1 MKPPFRALALTVALS
16 FTLVSTAQTTAPST
30 ALPPPSA
37 AGDEVQPKFIWGMV
51 LNLAFKF
58 AMGLFSDWLTSKLT
72 TDLSNPTDLNRIM
85 LNTANAVVMS
95 LADTTPFGTKSI
107 GHVEN
112 TVTVESKTA
121 VQVDNGKVNYQ
132 GVHVAVVAF
141 DKSGTP
147 LRIQPV
153 TQGFHTGDRFKLK
166 VLPTFDGLLVI
177 ENINPKGVLSQIY
190 PATSVDVVSV
200 KAGVEIF
207 VPLGKDEAFEFAG
220 QTGEEQLR
228 ITLRDPRAF
237 GDAASK
243 APASRKDDK
252 LGSSFVQETPPGTYP
267 VIAQSIQLVHGR

>member
-1 MKPPFRALALTVALS
+1 MKFPLRALALTVALS
-16 FTLVSTAQTTAPST
+16 FTLVSTAQTTAPTT
-30 ALPPPSA
+30 ALPPPA
-37 AGDEVQPKFIWGMV
+37 AGDEVQPKFIWGLV
-51 LNLAFKF
+51 LNLAFKL
-58 AMGLFSDWLTSKLT
+58 AMGLFSDWLTTKLT
-72 TDLSNPTDLNRIM
+72 ADLSNTTDLNRIM
-85 LNTANAVVMS
+85 LNTANALVVS

-107 GHVEN
+107 GHVDN
-112 TVTVESKTA
+112 TVTVESKAA
-121 VQVDNGKVNYQ
+121 VKVENGKVNYQ

-147 LRIQPV
+147 LRVQPV
-153 TQGFHTGDRFKLK
+153 TEGFHTGDRFKIK
-166 VLPTFDGLLVI
+166 ILPTFDGLLVI
-177 ENINPKGVLSQIY
+177 ENINPNGVLSQIY
-190 PATSVDVVSV
+190 PAASVDVVSV

-237 GDAASK
+237 GNAESK

-267 VIAQSIQLVHGR
+267 VIAQSIQLVHGQ

>member
-1 MKPPFRALALTVALS
+1 MKFPLRALALTVALS
-16 FTLVSTAQTTAPST
+16 FTLVSTAQTTA
-30 ALPPPSA
+30 LPQPPA
-37 AGDEVQPKFIWGMV
+37 AGDEVQPKFIWGLV
-51 LNLAFKF
+51 LNLAFKL
-58 AMGLFSDWLTSKLT
+58 AMGLFSDWLTTKLT
-72 TDLSNPTDLNRIM
+72 ADLSNTTNLNRIM
-85 LNTANAVVMS
+85 LNTANALVVS
-95 LADTTPFGTKSI
+95 LADTAPFGTKSI

-112 TVTVESKTA
+112 TVTVESKAA
-121 VQVDNGKVNYQ
+121 VKVENGKVNYQ

-147 LRIQPV
+147 LRVQPV
-153 TQGFHTGDRFKLK
+153 TEGFHTGDRFKIK
-166 VLPTFDGLLVI
+166 ILPTFDGLLVI

-237 GDAASK
+237 GNAESK

-267 VIAQSIQLVHGR
+267 VIAQSIKLVHGQ